1 MIKKNISEKDEKDWK
16 NFVDNISDVPNK
28 DKLEDT
34 KKTKVKRFKFDFHG
48 YSLDDANKKIYEI
61 INSCYQRGIPEILII
76 TGKGKHSKSEDNV
89 YVSKDL
95 SILRNSIPEFIKNDS
110 NLNSKIYEIGQPK
123 ENLGGSGALLIK
135 LKKIIK

>member
-1 MIKKNISEKDEKDWK
+1 MVKN
-16 NFVDNISDVPNK
+16 
-28 DKLEDT
+28 
-34 KKTKVKRFKFDFHG
+34 
-48 YSLDDANKKIYEI
+48 
-61 INSCYQRGIPEILII
+61 
-76 TGKGKHSKSEDNV
+76 SKSEDNV

-135 LKKIIK
+135 LKILHLHLK